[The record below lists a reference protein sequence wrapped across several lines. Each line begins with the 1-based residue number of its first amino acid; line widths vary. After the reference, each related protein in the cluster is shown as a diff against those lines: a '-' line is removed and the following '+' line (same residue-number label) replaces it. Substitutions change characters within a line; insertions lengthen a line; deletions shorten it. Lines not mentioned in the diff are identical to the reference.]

1 MSHTGNDELKEKEWE
16 EIQKKDFLIKNVPVD
31 LIKQIKVYAVSN
43 DMTMAQ
49 ALINIVNASSV
60 IGLVQ
65 ATGIPEK
72 RI

>member
-1 MSHTGNDELKEKEWE
+1 M

-49 ALINIVNASSV
+49 ALIKIAD
-60 IGLVQ
+60 IGLYSNTSDIQ
-65 ATGIPEK
+65 SS
-72 RI
+72 

>member
-1 MSHTGNDELKEKEWE
+1 MDKSNKLGWQETDGDIK
-16 EIQKKDFLIKNVPVD
+16 ITKDFLIKNVPVD
-31 LIKQIKVYAVSN
+31 LIKQIKIYAVSN
-43 DMTMAQ
+43 DITMAQ